1 MSITLVDFA
10 CDASKALSKLSRTA
24 ADSDKGHVESPKLID
39 FATRI
44 YTIAEDVTR
53 TALFRKLDG
62 FLKQRQRA
70 DPKIPEPDTLAE
82 EFPNRIFVTFFDTLA
97 QNIDKPKASSRAQFS
112 ETIPDEDDTIGGS
125 KGVSLP
131 VRSIEFCQLLLR
143 FHGAVRHQVRIDAG
157 GLYDL
162 KIADLARQMLLPQ
175 PSLSLSE
182 ALKLNDIT
190 DDGKLILAHA
200 IAKSTWQFYGTK
212 VMNTRWTGDKIRFL
226 AEEGTQGRYS
236 PLHPYVSM
244 LFDGSQ
250 ATSGAVDLEFVPA
263 EGLVHWAPRIFT
275 LGALLVSIMSNSVLI
290 EHDEKWNW
298 REGFN
303 NQAFWCNQTMSN
315 TAWPSLNIKSEL
327 LRKMIREA
335 VEACLSAQVFNRR
348 ELTIDER
355 KALLYKRVVWPLEYV
370 IKIAGVQE
378 TRACWMAK
386 QPNAAILPSSN
397 ARNTGTLMQK
407 SSSRSRSWIDRL
419 VSSQLNYDIRSFYK
433 INTTAS
439 RTKIAILDTGYDP
452 DSLFFA
458 SLPRQKRIK
467 GWKDFVD
474 GSAAQDMDG
483 HGTHVLS
490 TAMKIAPYADVYV
503 ARVTKDDADF
513 TQSRER
519 IAQAVRWAVKE
530 MGVDIVSMSF
540 GWPKEDKSRSISQ
553 TIETASTERDGRVLF
568 FAAASNSGG
577 DYAEWFPASH
587 DFVNAIRATT
597 SEGSFDT
604 FNAPPNFS
612 GADVIGTLGV
622 DVLGASR
629 DPENPERS
637 DSGTSFATPIAA
649 AIAALV
655 LDAAKINAQASGGQ
669 LNKDT
674 YDTLRTRQGMR
685 KMFFAESMSRKMNE
699 RSWYLNADSF
709 CSSAEDTRKT
719 ELDHAALH
727 A

>member
-1 MSITLVDFA
+1 MSNAQAVGI
-10 CDASKALSKLSRTA
+10 LSRCTFPGTYNA
-24 ADSDKGHVESPKLID
+24 CRS
-39 FATRI
+39 
-44 YTIAEDVTR
+44 
-53 TALFRKLDG
+53 
-62 FLKQRQRA
+62 RA
-70 DPKIPEPDTLAE
+70 DT
-82 EFPNRIFVTFFDTLA
+82 NVQRCS
-97 QNIDKPKASSRAQFS
+97 KPRASPRAQFS
-112 ETIPDEDDTIGGS
+112 ETILDEDDTIRGS
-125 KGVSLP
+125 RGVSLP

-157 GLYDL
+157 ELYDL
-162 KIADLARQMLLPQ
+162 EIADLAKQMLLPQ

-275 LGALLVSIMSNSVLI
+275 LGALLVSIMSNSALI

-335 VEACLSAQVFNRR
+335 VEACLSARVFNRR

-386 QPNAAILPSSN
+386 QSGAAILPTSH

-407 SSSRSRSWIDRL
+407 ASSRSRSWVDRL
-419 VSSQLNYDIRSFYK
+419 VSSQLNSDIRSIYK
-433 INTTAS
+433 IHPTAS
-439 RTKIAILDTGYDP
+439 RTKIAILDTRYDP

-503 ARVTKDDADF
+503 ARVAKDDADF

-553 TIETASTERDGRVLF
+553 AIETASTERDGRVLF

-612 GADVIGTLGV
+612 GADVLGTLGI

-655 LDAAKINAQASGGQ
+655 LDAAKMNAQASSGQ
-669 LNKDT
+669 LNNDT
-674 YDTLRTRQGMR
+674 YGTLRTRQGMR

-699 RSWYLNADSF
+699 RSWYLSADLF
-709 CSSAEDTRKT
+709 CS
-719 ELDHAALH
+719 
-727 A
+727 